1 MKGNIQP
8 PSGIK
13 SDKTNSYMRGYL
25 QGNIL
30 AVVVILAARE
40 RNAEECQE

>member
-1 MKGNIQP
+1 
-8 PSGIK
+8 
-13 SDKTNSYMRGYL
+13 MRGYL

-40 RNAEECQE
+40 RNAED